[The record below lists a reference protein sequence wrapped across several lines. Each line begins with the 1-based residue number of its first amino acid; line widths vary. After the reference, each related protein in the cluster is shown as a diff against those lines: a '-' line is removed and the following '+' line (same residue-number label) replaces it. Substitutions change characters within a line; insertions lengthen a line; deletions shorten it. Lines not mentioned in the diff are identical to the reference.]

1 MKVDKSKWRKYN
13 IADVFRLEMGK
24 TPSRKELSLWEN
36 GIIPWVSISDM
47 GLSDNIKYTKEMLS
61 VDTITKC
68 NIPIVPVGIV
78 IMSFKLSIGKTAITD
93 TPLTTNEAIMAF
105 YPKET
110 DFVFNR
116 FLLYLLRNLKWKGN
130 RAVKG
135 TTINKKIISEKR
147 IQIPPFPEQQAIAS
161 ELDTIQKIIEDYKA
175 QLADLDVLAQSI
187 FLDTFGDPV
196 SNSKGWK
203 KKTLNE
209 ICSKI
214 TDGTHDTPKRLTE
227 GIKFITGKHI
237 RPFFIDYDHSDY
249 VSENV
254 HKEIYAR
261 CNPQKGD
268 VLYTNIGSG
277 VGTAAV
283 NTVNYEFSMK
293 NVALLK
299 PSKELNG
306 IYLQFALNDIHFKNV
321 VLPTY
326 LAGGAQSFLSLKQI
340 KSMLIPLPNFVL
352 QQQFAEQV
360 EAIEKQKDLLREQLK
375 DAETLMAE
383 RMQYYFS

>member
-1 MKVDKSKWRKYN
+1 MRVDKTKWKSGTIDEYCIIQLGTRIVRKDVDEGEFPVYGGGDATFTTSTYNRENAILISRFAMSKECTRF
-13 IADVFRLEMGK
+13 IQGK
-24 TPSRKELSLWEN
+24 FFLNDSGLT
-36 GIIPWVSISDM
+36 IIP
-47 GLSDNIKYTKEMLS
+47 
-61 VDTITKC
+61 
-68 NIPIVPVGIV
+68 
-78 IMSFKLSIGKTAITD
+78 
-93 TPLTTNEAIMAF
+93 
-105 YPKET
+105 
-110 DFVFNR
+110 
-116 FLLYLLRNLKWKGN
+116 KGN
-130 RAVKG
+130 RLLFHYLKWHIFAINDKIYSLGKG
-135 TTINKKIISEKR
+135 VAQKNLDMKR
-147 IQIPPFPEQQAIAS
+147 FPFLLLNIPPIDEQQAIAS
-161 ELDTIQKIIEDYKA
+161 ELDAIQKIIEDYKA

-196 SNSKGWK
+196 SNSKGWE

-360 EAIEKQKDLLREQLK
+360 EAIERQKELIRQQLA